1 MGGEVEWR
9 SLLGSVGG
17 EIEVGGGVRLQLCYY
32 GGSIVSV
39 YYCCIAKAA
48 LLY

>member
-1 MGGEVEWR
+1 MAESSAWEM
-9 SLLGSVGG
+9 GG

-39 YYCCIAKAA
+39 YYCCIIAA